1 MHHIY
6 CPYCE
11 EMREEEEYSYTG
23 EAHIERPKDPAS
35 ISDEAWGDYLFFRA
49 NPRGIHHEMWYHTA
63 GCRRY
68 FNATRDTHS
77 YQIHETYKMGELPA
91 VTAPTKAALVAD
103 KAKATPA
110 KDKAKP
116 KTKAK
121 AKVTPEEQ
129 QGDAS

>member
-35 ISDEAWGDYLFFRA
+35 LSDEAWGDYLFFRT
-49 NPRGIHHEMWYHTA
+49 NPRGIHHEMWYHAA

-77 YQIHETYKMGELPA
+77 YKIHETYKMGELPTVTA
-91 VTAPTKAALVAD
+91 PGKAAPTKTAPTKAAPAKD
-103 KAKATPA
+103 QAKATPA
-110 KDKAKP
+110 
-116 KTKAK
+116 
-121 AKVTPEEQ
+121 EQ

>member
-11 EMREEEEYSYTG
+11 EIREEEEYSYTG

-35 ISDEAWGDYLFFRA
+35 ISDEVWGNYMFFRS
-49 NPRGIHHEMWYHTA
+49 NPRGIHHEMWYHAA

-77 YQIHETYKMGELPA
+77 YQIHETYKMGELPT
-91 VTAPTKAALVAD
+91 VTAPTKAA
-103 KAKATPA
+103 P
-110 KDKAKP
+110 
-116 KTKAK
+116 TKA
-121 AKVTPEEQ
+121 AA

>member
-11 EMREEEEYSYTG
+11 EIREEEEYSYTG
-23 EAHIERPKDPAS
+23 EAHIVRPKDPAS

-49 NPRGIHHEMWYHTA
+49 NPRGIHHEMWYHAA

-77 YQIHETYKMGELPA
+77 YQIHETYKMGELPT
-91 VTAPTKAALVAD
+91 VTAPIKVAPKQAASYQAVPDKAAAPLE
-103 KAKATPA
+103 T
-110 KDKAKP
+110 
-116 KTKAK
+116 
-121 AKVTPEEQ
+121 Q